1 MMSNN
6 EQLMQDALQGNKS
19 SFKELYSY
27 ACSGNAE
34 AQYYL
39 ALYYKELKGTGQD
52 SDYSYWMQKAK
63 DNGYVEAQDYSIPEP
78 TIEQIEN
85 NQEESS
91 NSSLKKLLMKFS
103 FMGRINRTEYI
114 ISIIIAIVLTLIV
127 TLVEDPIVRSGFN
140 LAINVFWWSQCIRRL
155 HDFGASGWY
164 FFVPFVSWVYAAFP
178 KGDVGD
184 NEYGEAPK

>member
-1 MMSNN
+1 MSNN

-91 NSSLKKLLMKFS
+91 NSSF
-103 FMGRINRTEYI
+103 
-114 ISIIIAIVLTLIV
+114 
-127 TLVEDPIVRSGFN
+127 
-140 LAINVFWWSQCIRRL
+140 
-155 HDFGASGWY
+155 H
-164 FFVPFVSWVYAAFP
+164 FVSRTILPFSVLITISGINLNLSGLN
-178 KGDVGD
+178 K
-184 NEYGEAPK
+184 